1 MSQSCCLVYFL
12 ICRIQ
17 FTIADIFPNSSSEQM
32 SILKYNSQRT
42 SEVVFLNLR
51 DVDSVVTDLTFL
63 NIVET
68 VNQVCDGCLTGTGRT
83 YESKFLS
90 WFCKETDVF
99 QNYFIRVIT
108 KSNIFETY
116 ISCQLCVAYR
126 TVCGMRMFPCPH
138 TCSFFAFCDVSIGI
152 FLRIDKFYIAFILFR
167 FLINEPEDSFCTSQ
181 SHNDCVKLLCH
192 LHKRLCEALCK
203 LQIGSHDTKSDAAD
217 SCYR

>member
-1 MSQSCCLVYFL
+1 
-12 ICRIQ
+12 
-17 FTIADIFPNSSSEQM
+17 M

-108 KSNIFETY
+108 EGTSSK
-116 ISCQLCVAYR
+116 R
-126 TVCGMRMFPCPH
+126 TSP
-138 TCSFFAFCDVSIGI
+138 VS
-152 FLRIDKFYIAFILFR
+152 
-167 FLINEPEDSFCTSQ
+167 S
-181 SHNDCVKLLCH
+181 V
-192 LHKRLCEALCK
+192 
-203 LQIGSHDTKSDAAD
+203 
-217 SCYR
+217 